1 MKPACLRVMF
11 FFSRIGLESIGKLSG
26 FNWSCDF
33 AWEMLGDVE
42 EVEGGR
48 DGGVKG
54 IIIRAMDMESKST
67 KEGTKGIMK

>member
-11 FFSRIGLESIGKLSG
+11 FFSRIGRETVGKLSG

-33 AWEMLGDVE
+33 AWEMLQDVE

-54 IIIRAMDMESKST
+54 IIIRAMDMESKLTKKGT
-67 KEGTKGIMK
+67 KEIKK

>member
-1 MKPACLRVMF
+1 MLR
-11 FFSRIGLESIGKLSG
+11 
-26 FNWSCDF
+26 
-33 AWEMLGDVE
+33 DVE

-67 KEGTKGIMK
+67 KEDTKGIMK